1 MASVSTPG
9 KSPLRLMMSTDDDV
23 LPNGSAVDIDC
34 RMAVRRASE
43 ASQYLLRAPFSL
55 EKITWNEK
63 TRKVIYRSKRSWH
76 TKKNY
81 QIFSAT
87 DFIAATVEHIP
98 PKSQQTVRYYGLYS
112 NKSRG
117 LEAKLGSPRPQ
128 LRELSEAR
136 HVAPSDPTLFP
147 LPAADRK
154 SNRALRP
161 LWRDLIMKVWGEDPL
176 LCPCCKGTMNAVGT
190 MIRR

>member
-1 MASVSTPG
+1 
-9 KSPLRLMMSTDDDV
+9 MSTGDDD
-23 LPNGSAVDIDC
+23 LPNGSEADIDC
-34 RMAVRRASE
+34 RMAARRASE

-63 TRKVIYRSKRSWH
+63 TQKVIYRSKRSWH

-117 LEAKLGSPRPQ
+117 LAAKSGR
-128 LRELSEAR
+128 
-136 HVAPSDPTLFP
+136 
-147 LPAADRK
+147 
-154 SNRALRP
+154 
-161 LWRDLIMKVWGEDPL
+161 
-176 LCPCCKGTMNAVGT
+176 
-190 MIRR
+190 